1 MGNENGKGKD
11 RNYVSVWFWFFAMFV
26 MALPCLNVVMILV
39 WALMGENQSRKNYF
53 RALILWFLVWTLLW
67 VVLMAL
73 GFASEIAPWIA
84 KQIQIW
90 RKSLGY

>member
-11 RNYVSVWFWFFAMFV
+11 RNYVSSWCWFFAMFV

-84 KQIQIW
+84 KQIQLW